1 MLTFH
6 TPLDLVRERLPEL
19 PVACVRPERVSIAA
33 TWFRDNFPGDVLYA
47 VKANPSLWA
56 LDAYYA
62 AGLRGFDVASE
73 NEIKLI
79 TSRYPDAKLV
89 FATPSHQLPLGVTM
103 TLQRRLELLRWAA
116 THQANPDLKC
126 AAARR

>member
-47 VKANPSLWA
+47 VKANPSPWA
-56 LDAYYA
+56 LDAVYA
-62 AGLRGFDVASE
+62 AGHRWFDVASE
-73 NEIKLI
+73 AEIQLI
-79 TSRYPDAKLV
+79 ASRFLASL
-89 FATPSHQLPLGVTM
+89 FCQ
-103 TLQRRLELLRWAA
+103 
-116 THQANPDLKC
+116 
-126 AAARR
+126 